1 MNKNLWII
9 TTVCACLLCFFI
21 GFYAG
26 GRNAAIAQKTISQS
40 RTGFN
45 PRQFRQTTAL
55 PKIPPR
61 MPNIPANIK
70 NIPRQ
75 QANLPK
81 IKQNVQNNSAPKP
94 KADIT
99 TKPKNPPK
107 K

>member
-9 TTVCACLLCFFI
+9 TTVCACLLCFFT

-40 RTGFN
+40 QTGFN